1 MVFLL
6 FLIFIMDNSH
16 PVHFLTIGF
25 VLMEILHYFEYHGS
39 NAQSKLHSYFCLI
52 YSIIDD

>member
-1 MVFLL
+1 
-6 FLIFIMDNSH
+6 MDNSH